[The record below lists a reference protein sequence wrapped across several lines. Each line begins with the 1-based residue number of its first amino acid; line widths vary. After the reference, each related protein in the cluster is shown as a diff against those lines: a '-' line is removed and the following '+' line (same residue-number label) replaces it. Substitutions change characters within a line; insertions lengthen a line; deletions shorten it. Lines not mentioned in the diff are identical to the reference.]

1 MQIES
6 MIFVTL
12 AAVSVVAL
20 GLLVVLFFVLA
31 PGPKRARAFRAA
43 QKQLDDGDWET
54 ALASVEAIQPERQ
67 SPAWRKRLDNL
78 AGEGHQLGLDEA
90 IKERRFDA
98 ALAHAVAA
106 SERLGLD
113 EEEYRGRVT
122 ESMLAEIRRLYA
134 AGPEGRD
141 ALTAMIGQAGKLAG
155 GIPPEAKFWSA
166 LDDIRAGHLDE
177 ALAALSALHEEAG
190 KQVID
195 IPFYLGLVLYQLGR
209 PQEALRVFGEA
220 NRLDPN
226 CPFVTLYM
234 GKSIMATGGDSGIA
248 MRAILKAVGPRGLLT
263 WQGQPDRVWIE
274 AFPEGRS
281 YVRRLAT
288 RHRFTC
294 PIMGGD
300 LAVILRQGQ
309 ISLAQACYRQE
320 KFQEAADLYAKLL
333 QDSPPTSALTR
344 GYGLSLARLGQHDIA
359 YKHLRLALE
368 QEDPKDPS
376 TAGYLALCGAMG
388 KPTNPA
394 DKPRNLT
401 WALALLARYPVLNEI
416 EWAGIISAVHAE
428 ARKAGCDIPEKDQV
442 LLCDTQASVLAADP
456 RAAVGYAHL
465 ASSHP
470 QAVKPAHAFLYS
482 RAAAQ
487 SFQSPRDLDLFAI
500 TFQHAGQARAFFEKQ
515 GWDFGEVEYVYLART
530 STQAPGSFPEALGTG
545 YADRGEA
552 FLLERSREQEQAG
565 KKEPARETAEVL
577 IRLAPRSLAA
587 HDRLACLHYRM
598 GNVDRSVELL
608 DGWRRLAPED
618 HWPLVR
624 QAIIEQERGNA
635 ANRAEA
641 IDRALGLTRGPLRAS
656 IAFLGARLALRE
668 GVRPG
673 LERSPTADSALAAG
687 QRLLKECLREQPDHA
702 EALWCLAAVKSVQGD
717 TPGLADLAPQMDR
730 PNVTDARFHY
740 LGAVCSLASGNYR
753 RVVELGER
761 AVRDPNLAT
770 ESRFVMAWAALHL
783 GDAEAAAKLF
793 GKVADQT
800 ASPSAVYAKAIL
812 GKLHSERGDIDEA
825 VACWASL
832 EPKWRARWGLDDP
845 LRQSVFLSGLVALDE
860 RRFEFAA
867 DRFKEAGKLG
877 LRERCLG
884 GLITLALVKAG
895 QRLLFEETR

>member
-1 MQIES
+1 MMTVI
-6 MIFVTL
+6 L
-12 AAVSVVAL
+12 AAVSAVAL
-20 GLLVVLFFVLA
+20 GVLVGLFFVFA

-43 QKQLDDGDWET
+43 QKQLDEGDWES
-54 ALASVEAIQPERQ
+54 ALASVEAIRPDRQP
-67 SPAWRKRLDNL
+67 SVWRKRLDNL
-78 AGEGHQLGLDEA
+78 AGEAHQLALDEA
-90 IKERRFDA
+90 IKARRFDD
-98 ALAHAVAA
+98 ALGHAVEAA
-106 SERLGLD
+106 ERLGLD

-122 ESMLAEIRRLYA
+122 EAVLAEIRRLYA
-134 AGPEGRD
+134 AGSDGSDE
-141 ALTAMIGQAGKLAG
+141 LSAMIRQAGKLAG
-155 GIPPEAKFWSA
+155 GLPPEAKFWGA

-177 ALAALSALHEEAG
+177 ALTALSALNEEAG
-190 KQVID
+190 KQVLD

-226 CPFVTLYM
+226 CAFVTLYM

-248 MRAILKAVGPRGLLT
+248 MRAIQKAVGPRGLLT
-263 WQGQPDRVWIE
+263 WQSQPDRVWIE

-288 RHRFTC
+288 RHRFAC

-333 QDSPPTSALTR
+333 QDAAPTPALTR

-368 QEDPKDPS
+368 QEEPKDPS

-394 DKPRNLT
+394 DKPRNIT
-401 WALALLARYPVLNEI
+401 WALALLARYPVLNDV
-416 EWAGIISAVHAE
+416 EWTGIIGAVHAE

-442 LLCDTQASVLAADP
+442 LLCDAQASVLAADP

-465 ASSHP
+465 AKSHP
-470 QAVKPAHAFLYS
+470 QAVKPPHAFLYS

-487 SFQSPRDLDLFAI
+487 GFQSPRDLELFAI
-500 TFQHAGQARAFFEKQ
+500 TFQHAGQARAFFEKL

-530 STQAPGSFPEALGTG
+530 STQAPGGFPEALGG
-545 YADRGEA
+545 DYAGRGEA
-552 FLLERSREQEQAG
+552 FLLGRSLEQEQAG
-565 KKEPARETAEVL
+565 KKEPARETVEVL
-577 IRLAPRSLAA
+577 IRLAPRSVAA
-587 HDRLACLHYRM
+587 HDRLACLNYRM

-608 DGWRRLAPED
+608 DGWRRLAPAD

-635 ANRAEA
+635 ESRAEA

-673 LERSPTADSALAAG
+673 LEQAPTADSPAGSALAAG

-717 TPGLADLAPQMDR
+717 VPGLADLAPRMDR
-730 PNVTDARFHY
+730 PDVTDARFHY
-740 LGAVCSLASGNYR
+740 LGAVCSLAGGNYR
-753 RVVELGER
+753 RVIELGER

-770 ESRFVMAWAALHL
+770 ESRYVMAWAALHL
-783 GDAEAAAKLF
+783 GDAGAAAKLF
-793 GKVADQT
+793 RKVADQS
-800 ASPSAVYAKAIL
+800 ASPSSVYAKAIL
-812 GKLHSERGDIDEA
+812 GKLHSEKGDIDEA
-825 VACWASL
+825 VACWAGL
-832 EPKWRARWGLDDP
+832 DPKWRVRWGLDEP
-845 LRQSVFLSGLVALDE
+845 LRQSVFLSGLVALDD

-877 LRERCLG
+877 LRERRLG

-895 QRLLFEETR
+895 QRLLFEETK